1 MHLNFRK
8 SGTFAHIAQSFFF
21 AALLAVFTLATAGS
35 VAFGQSATT
44 GAIGGT
50 VTDSGGALLPAT
62 TIIVKA
68 VDTGLVR
75 TTKSN
80 GSGEYRVTELE
91 PGTYVATFT
100 ADGFE
105 TYQANAIIVTVGS
118 LASVSPSMKP
128 GSVTNTVEV
137 TDETP
142 LMHTQDDAISTTID
156 QNAIDNL
163 PINGRRWSNFAL
175 LTPGVVSNGDGF
187 GLLSFRG
194 ISVLLNNSTVD
205 GADNNQAYFS
215 EERGRTRAS
224 YSVSQAAVQ
233 EFQVNASN
241 YSAEY
246 GRAAGGVINT
256 VTKSGGNH
264 VHGEL
269 FFYDRDNNLG
279 AENPYTTLTTQV
291 AGTNNFITY
300 PYKPKDWRK
309 QWGFGA
315 GGALLRDK
323 LFWFYSYDQ
332 SRRNFPGTARASNPA
347 ATFAPADAVL
357 PGGTACTNGTFNAS
371 TVGGDAYACKL
382 ANVFGLS
389 YQAGAAYYTQGL
401 GVLSSF
407 LGQVPRHSD
416 QVLNF
421 PRLDYQIN
429 DANRLTVQYN
439 RLRFSAPAGVQTQ
452 ASNFYGRSSFGNDFV
467 KEDFGILRL
476 STVLNTS
483 MVNSFLFQY
492 GRDYEYESSQV
503 SSPNEQPL
511 NQTIPSDPL
520 APAAPPDAQIGYLF
534 DANGFDIGRVYFL
547 ERRALPNERRMQGE
561 DIVTWSHGR
570 HVMKAGLEVNRV
582 FDYIDNLYQEG
593 GSYSY
598 DYQWD
603 FISDYLHATTGL
615 GGTNYTPQYFSFSQ
629 GFGNP
634 RLELATTDYAGF
646 VTDDWR
652 LTPRLSLTLG
662 LRYEYEYIPANP
674 IPNTTGSPYNTNT
687 SPSGVPQTL
696 NRPDDRNNIGPRVG
710 FSYNVYGNGNTT
722 LRGGYGIYYGRIINS
737 NIIQSYLLSGGK
749 NSQIDISATSSSLCT
764 AQMPIGSPQ
773 PSPLRFMYP
782 NIFATASQF
791 SSSCGSTGYAS
802 TIAYLD
808 KNLQNPKVDEV
819 DLAIEQNLG
828 HNTVFSM
835 SYMGSFGR
843 DMAAAVDQNVSTAVN
858 PAGSRNFEVINN
870 VVTTPS
876 TYVTL
881 PHGGKPVPLIDGSL
895 HSYKMYC
902 SVANSAQN
910 CSGSNAGPF
919 TGYYHVLDFKS
930 EVNSNY
936 HALAISVNHRYSNNF
951 SMLTNFTWA
960 HALDDN
966 PYLSTGYGTAS
977 EYLDPL
983 NPAGDY
989 ATSSL
994 NVRHR
999 FVAAATYR
1007 TNIPSLSS
1015 WKKEA
1020 FNGWGFAPIVQ
1031 MQNGLPYSPGI
1042 NGSISGS
1049 LYGGVL
1055 GAGGTPRVPE
1065 LGRNIYTMPKT
1076 AVVDLRISKSFYLN
1090 RGNER
1095 YRFEIMGEAFN
1106 LLNHQNITSVN
1117 TTAYCITNGSP
1128 TIPSATSV
1136 CTPAQAGS
1144 FATNPSGY
1152 YLVANPAFGTYLNSN
1167 SNTVMTSRQMQ
1178 IAGRLYF

>member
-1 MHLNFRK
+1 MQLILRK
-8 SGTFAHIAQSFFF
+8 SGTFAHIALSSFF
-21 AALLAVFTLATAGS
+21 AALLAVFALALSTGS
-35 VAFGQSATT
+35 VAYGQSATT

-50 VTDSGGALLPAT
+50 VTDSGGALLPGAT
-62 TIIVKA
+62 VTVRS
-68 VDTGLVR
+68 VETGLTR
-75 TTKSN
+75 GTKTN
-80 GSGEYRVTELE
+80 GSGEYRVTDLE

-105 TYQANAIIVTVGS
+105 TYQANSVIVTVGS
-118 LASVSPSMKP
+118 LANVAPSLKP
-128 GSVTNTVEV
+128 GSVTDKVEV
-137 TDETP
+137 TDEAP

-256 VTKSGGNH
+256 VTKAGGNQL
-264 VHGEL
+264 HGEL

-315 GGALLRDK
+315 GGPLLRNK

-332 SRRNFPGTARASNPA
+332 SRRNFPGTARASDPA
-347 ATFAPADAVL
+347 DTFAPADAVL
-357 PGGTACTNGTFNAS
+357 PAGTTCNAAGTYSGAAISGDSFACQLAS
-371 TVGGDAYACKL
+371 AVG
-382 ANVFGLS
+382 VS

-416 QVLNF
+416 QMLNF

-429 DANRLTVQYN
+429 DRNRVTAQYN

-467 KEDFGILRL
+467 KEDFGILRAA
-476 STVLNTS
+476 TILNTS
-483 MVNSFLFQY
+483 MVNNLLFQY
-492 GRDYEYESSQV
+492 GRDFEFEGSQP
-503 SSPNEQPL
+503 SSPNELPL

-520 APAAPPDAQIGYLF
+520 APPAPPDTQIGYLF
-534 DANGFDIGRVYFL
+534 DAIGFDIGRVYFL
-547 ERRALPNERRMQGE
+547 ERRALPSERRMQGE
-561 DIVTWSHGR
+561 DMVTWSHGK
-570 HVMKAGLEVNRV
+570 HVAKAGLEINRV
-582 FDYIDNLYQEG
+582 FDFIDNLYQEG

-603 FISDYLHATTGL
+603 FLADYLHATTGL
-615 GGTNYTPQYFSFSQ
+615 GNAKVGGYTPKYYSFSQ

-646 VTDDWR
+646 FTDDWR
-652 LTPRLSLTLG
+652 ITPRLTVTLG
-662 LRYEYEYIPANP
+662 ARYEYEYIPNNP
-674 IPNTTGSPYNTNT
+674 IPNTTGSPYE
-687 SPSGVPQTL
+687 PAAGPVLQTL
-696 NRPDDRNNIGPRVG
+696 NRPDDRNNFGPRVG
-710 FSYNVYGNGNTT
+710 FAYNVYGNGNTT
-722 LRGGYGIYYGRIINS
+722 LRGGYGMYFGRVINS

-749 NSQIDISATSSSLCT
+749 NSQIDIQATSSSTCSLQYPDIFGTPAQLT
-764 AQMPIGSPQ
+764 AACS
-773 PSPLRFMYP
+773 
-782 NIFATASQF
+782 AAS
-791 SSSCGSTGYAS
+791 GYAS

-808 KNLQNPKVDEV
+808 KHLQNPQIHEV
-819 DLAIEQNLG
+819 DLALEQSLG

-843 DMAAAVDQNVSTAVN
+843 ELAAAVDQNVGPATAT
-858 PAGSRNFEVINN
+858 RTFEVINSALSS
-870 VVTTPS
+870 PA
-876 TYVTL
+876 YITL
-881 PHGGKPVPLIDGSL
+881 PHGGKPVPLKDGTL
-895 HSYKMYC
+895 HTYKEYT
-902 SVANSAQN
+902 SVAMTGTA
-910 CSGSNAGPF
+910 ATFP
-919 TGYYHVLDFKS
+919 GYYHVLDFKS
-930 EVNSNY
+930 EINSNY
-936 HALAISVNHRYSNNF
+936 HAMAVSVNHRYSDNF
-951 SMLTNFTWA
+951 SLLTNFTWA
-960 HALDDN
+960 HAMDYN
-966 PYLSTGYGTAS
+966 PYMSTGYGTS
-977 EYLDPL
+977 SSQLDPFDPHL
-983 NPAGDY
+983 DY

-999 FVAAATYR
+999 FVVAGTYR
-1007 TNIPSLSS
+1007 TNFSGLTS
-1015 WKKEA
+1015 WKKDA
-1020 FNGWGFAPIVQ
+1020 LNGWGFAPILQ
-1031 MQNGLPYSPGI
+1031 IQNGLPYSPGV
-1042 NGSISGS
+1042 NGSISGT
-1049 LYGGVL
+1049 LYGGIL
-1055 GAGGTPRVPE
+1055 GVGGTPRIPE
-1065 LGRNIYTMPKT
+1065 LGRNSYTMPKT
-1076 AVVDLRISKSFYLN
+1076 AVVDLRLSKSFYLN

-1095 YRFEIMGEAFN
+1095 YRFEIIGEAFN
-1106 LLNHQNITSVN
+1106 LFNHQNITSVN
-1117 TTAYCITNGSP
+1117 TTAYCMTNGNPVS
-1128 TIPSATSV
+1128 PSATSV
-1136 CTPAQAGS
+1136 CKPVPSGS
-1144 FATNPSGY
+1144 FATNPSGN
-1152 YLVANPAFGTYLNSN
+1152 YLVANPDFGTYLNSN
-1167 SNTVMTSRQMQ
+1167 SNTVYSSRQMQ

>member
-1 MHLNFRK
+1 MHSIFRNPGK
-8 SGTFAHIAQSFFF
+8 IAHFAQSVVV
-21 AALLAVFTLATAGS
+21 AALLVVLALATTAPRAVFA
-35 VAFGQSATT
+35 QSATT

-50 VTDSGGALLPAT
+50 VTDGGGALLPAT
-62 TIIVKA
+62 KVIVKS
-68 VDTGLVR
+68 VDSGISR
-75 TTKSN
+75 TTQTNS
-80 GSGEYRVTELE
+80 SGEYRVTDLE
-91 PGTYVATFT
+91 PGAYT
-100 ADGFE
+100 ASFSGDGFE
-105 TYQANAIIVTVGS
+105 TYQVNSIVVTVGS
-118 LASVSPSMKP
+118 VATVSPSLKI

-137 TDETP
+137 TDQAP
-142 LMHTQDDAISTTID
+142 VMHTEDVAISTTID

-256 VTKSGGNH
+256 VTKSGGNQL
-264 VHGEL
+264 HGEL

-291 AGTNNFITY
+291 AGSNNFITY

-315 GGALLRDK
+315 GGPLLRDK

-332 SRRNFPGTARASNPA
+332 SRRNFPGTSRASDPTL
-347 ATFAPADAVL
+347 TFSPADTTL
-357 PGGTACTNGTFNAS
+357 PGGTTCNAGTYSAS
-371 TVGGDAYACKL
+371 TIGGDAYACKL
-382 ANVFGLS
+382 ANVFGLN

-401 GVLSSF
+401 GIISSF
-407 LGQVPRHSD
+407 LGTVPRHSD

-429 DANRLTVQYN
+429 DRNRLTVQYN

-452 ASNFYGRSSFGNDFV
+452 ASNFYGTSSFGNDFV
-467 KEDFGILRL
+467 KEDFGILRF
-476 STVLNTS
+476 STVLNS
-483 MVNSFLFQY
+483 NMVNSLLFQY
-492 GRDYEYESSQV
+492 GRDFEYESSQT
-503 SSPNEQPL
+503 SSPNEAPL

-520 APAAPPDAQIGYLF
+520 APAAPPDAQLGFEF
-534 DANGFDIGRVYFL
+534 DGNGFDIGRVFFL
-547 ERRALPNERRMQGE
+547 ERRALPSERRMQGE
-561 DIVTWSHGR
+561 DMVSWTHG
-570 HVMKAGLEVNRV
+570 HHAMKAGLEVNRV
-582 FDYIDNLYQEG
+582 FDFIDNLYQEG

-603 FISDYLHATTGL
+603 YIADYLHATTGL
-615 GGTNYTPQYFSFSQ
+615 GGANYTPQYFSFSQ
-629 GFGNP
+629 GFGNS

-646 VTDDWR
+646 ATDDWR
-652 LTPRLSLTLG
+652 ITPRLTVTLG
-662 LRYEYEYIPANP
+662 VRYEYEYIPQNP
-674 IPNTTGSPYNTNT
+674 VPNTTGSPYNTNT
-687 SPSGVPQTL
+687 STSGVPQTL

-710 FSYNVYGNGNTT
+710 FSYNVYGDGNTT
-722 LRGGYGIYYGRIINS
+722 LRGGYGVYYGRIINS
-737 NIIQSYLLSGGK
+737 NIIQSYLLSGGT
-749 NSQIDISATSSSLCT
+749 NSQVDISATGSSNCT
-764 AQMPIGSPQ
+764 AQVPIGATAS
-773 PSPLRFMYP
+773 SLKFMYP
-782 NIFATASQF
+782 NIFATANQF
-791 SSSCGSTGYAS
+791 AASCGAQGYAS

-808 KNLQNPKVDEV
+808 KHLQNPQVQEV
-819 DLAIEQNLG
+819 DLALEQNLG
-828 HNTVFSM
+828 HNTVLSM

-843 DMAAAVDQNVSTAVN
+843 ELAAAVDQNVTAT
-858 PAGSRNFEVINN
+858 SQTRNFGVINN
-870 VVTTPS
+870 PAASPS
-876 TYVTL
+876 DYVTL
-881 PHGGKPVPLIDGSL
+881 PHGGRALPLIDGSV
-895 HSYKMYC
+895 HTYKYY
-902 SVANSAQN
+902 
-910 CSGSNAGPF
+910 SGTNAGPYG
-919 TGYYHVLDFKS
+919 GYFHVLDFKS

-951 SMLTNFTWA
+951 SMLSNFTWA

-966 PYLSTGYGTAS
+966 PYLSTGYGTSS

-999 FVAAATYR
+999 FVTAATYR
-1007 TNIPSLSS
+1007 TNFAGLTT
-1015 WKKEA
+1015 WKKDA

-1055 GAGGTPRVPE
+1055 GAGGTPRLPD

-1076 AVVDLRISKSFYLN
+1076 AVVDLRISKTFHMS

-1095 YRFEIMGEAFN
+1095 YSLEILGEAFN
-1106 LLNHQNITSVN
+1106 LFNHQNITSVN
-1117 TTAYCITNGSP
+1117 TTAYCIESNSNPLNPSP
-1128 TIPSATSV
+1128 TSPCAA
-1136 CTPAQAGS
+1136 AQSGR
-1144 FATNPSGY
+1144 FTTNPSSL